1 MNVRTLLFATAL
13 VAASFL
19 SPSAAEEIGSAID
32 AVTVYSRGAEV
43 TRVARISLQAGA
55 NILLFDG
62 FPGDID
68 LERVQAETE
77 SEGVELR
84 SIRLD
89 VLEQREAHDAEVRRL
104 QEAITEVQDSIAAID
119 DDFAAAELQLKFLEG
134 LAQDYAASERK
145 AAASGQAD
153 ISSWQQAL
161 DSLGSGA
168 SETRKR
174 MRKASQ
180 ARREAEKDLSVL
192 ERELENKK
200 DSRADSS
207 RLIVSLA
214 SQTAQEAEL
223 RFTYFQPLA
232 RWRSS
237 YAAYLDTTRSELRL
251 DHAAEVRQATSED
264 WSNVR
269 LTLSTGDPGSRM
281 QAPEQESQFLDL
293 WDPETRRR
301 RAFEQSGGA
310 FQSRMQAGAAVEEV
324 VVSANVI
331 TSRYS
336 VTYQARE
343 RADVSNSTDQAQSV
357 PLAEYRSN
365 VSLITRATPRRNA
378 RAYLTARLVHGA
390 ETPLFPGRMRVFVD
404 GAFTGITSLPELL
417 PGTEAVLPMGPDRQV
432 EVTVVDQGGEKGR
445 EGLLSSRN
453 TELTDFLFEVTNRHS
468 KATQVEV
475 IDFYPAPRD
484 ERIEVSPPRS
494 ATDPDEKDFED
505 RPGVVVWRKELE
517 PGARWRILH
526 QYEVSYPRDTILEPP
541 R

>member
-1 MNVRTLLFATAL
+1 M
-13 VAASFL
+13 
-19 SPSAAEEIGSAID
+19 
-32 AVTVYSRGAEV
+32 
-43 TRVARISLQAGA
+43 
-55 NILLFDG
+55 
-62 FPGDID
+62 
-68 LERVQAETE
+68 
-77 SEGVELR
+77 ELR

-223 RFTYFQPLA
+223 RFTYFQPQA

-251 DHAAEVRQATSED
+251 DHAAEVSQTTSED
-264 WSNVR
+264 WSNVW

-293 WDPETRRR
+293 WDPEIRRR

-453 TELTDFLFEVTNRHS
+453 TELTDFLFEIVNRHS

-484 ERIEVSPPRS
+484 ERIEVSAPRS

-526 QYEVSYPRDTILEPP
+526 QYEVSYPRDTILEPS